1 MWHYNN
7 KLFETTPEEYQG
19 FVYEI
24 TELDTGKNILERR
37 ISGNLKL
44 SPSLKH
50 VRDAYEHVQNLTGKH
65 TTDHPMKYGDLWNH
79 EEQKVST
86 ERF

>member
-24 TELDTGKNILERR
+24 TEIDTGKKYIGKKNFWKPKTLPIT
-37 ISGNLKL
+37 
-44 SPSLKH
+44 KH
-50 VRDAYEHVQNLTGKH
+50 VRDAYEHVLNLTGKNI
-65 TTDHPMKYGDLWNH
+65 TDHQMKYVDLWNH
-79 EEQKVST
+79 EERKPSV
-86 ERF
+86 ERS